1 MVLITDQTRE
11 KTCLLLTTSIHWSSV
26 VLIIDRERETETE
39 TETDRQTDR
48 QTDRNALTFSAP

>member
-39 TETDRQTDR
+39 TDRQTDR